1 MSSGTLAVRGFW
13 VISLPFFW
21 LVCIFQ
27 HSYNKHLLLDNNKP
41 KVILTVGWSCDKHL
55 AASELPP
62 EVQCSRLCGF
72 PGSVGDR
79 AVVWSS

>member
-1 MSSGTLAVRGFW
+1 MSSGAFAVRGFW

-41 KVILTVGWSCDKHL
+41 KVILTVGWSRDKRLAEPPLTRHL
-55 AASELPP
+55 KCNVLASVDSWGAWETVL
-62 EVQCSRLCGF
+62 
-72 PGSVGDR
+72 
-79 AVVWSS
+79 